1 MAGDIVSINTYM
13 IDNSGL
19 PVFNCPMQMTRLGPM
34 RLTRDYRQLQRQ
46 LAHIGYLSQGSVFE
60 RAPGQQGSP
69 YVWTRKVHAKTITVA
84 LSQEQYQW
92 LRQAVLNQRQLE
104 KIVARMQTLS
114 RQVLFETVPG
124 VVRRKRLGK
133 RVLGLI

>member
-1 MAGDIVSINTYM
+1 
-13 IDNSGL
+13 
-19 PVFNCPMQMTRLGPM
+19 MQKTRLDPL
-34 RLTRDYRQLQRQ
+34 RLTRNYRQLQRQ

-60 RAPGQQGSP
+60 RTPGQQGSP

-114 RQVLFETVPG
+114 RQILFETVPG
-124 VVRRKRLGK
+124 VAGRKRLGK
-133 RVLGLI
+133 RVRAYLRAILV

>member
-1 MAGDIVSINTYM
+1 VGGIVSINTYL
-13 IDNSGL
+13 IDNSGF
-19 PVFNCPMQMTRLGPM
+19 PVFNGPMQKTRLGPM
-34 RLTRDYRQLQRQ
+34 GLTRNYRQLQRQ
-46 LAHIGYLSQGSVFE
+46 LAQIGYLSQGSVFE
-60 RAPGQQGSP
+60 RTPGQQGSR
-69 YVWTRKVHAKTITVA
+69 YVWTRKVRAKTVTVA

-114 RQVLFETVPG
+114 RQVLFDTVPG

>member
-1 MAGDIVSINTYM
+1 MVSINTYL
-13 IDNSGL
+13 IDNAGL
-19 PVFNCPMQMTRLGPM
+19 PVFNGPMQKPRLDSM

-60 RAPGQQGSP
+60 RTPGQQGSP
-69 YVWTRKVHAKTITVA
+69 YIWTRKVHAKTITVA

-104 KIVARMQTLS
+104 SIVARMQALS